1 LHVVQYA
8 QKKPK
13 RERLSVFFLN
23 QILGKA
29 NRARE
34 AFALTKASDSCP
46 RWGDFV
52 SGPHFIKIAKSVLK
66 SRFCAISSD
75 FCDFT

>member
-1 LHVVQYA
+1 LAVPTHSFLEL
-8 QKKPK
+8 KKID
-13 RERLSVFFLN
+13 LSDS
-23 QILGKA
+23 K
-29 NRARE
+29 

-46 RWGDFV
+46 RGGDFV
-52 SGPHFIKIAKSVLK
+52 SGPHFIKIAKSVMK

>member
-13 RERLSVFFLN
+13 REWLSVFFLN

-34 AFALTKASDSCP
+34 VFALTKASDSCP
-46 RWGDFV
+46 RGGDFV
-52 SGPHFIKIAKSVLK
+52 SAFQGLILSKSQNR
-66 SRFCAISSD
+66 S
-75 FCDFT
+75 